1 MTIIIKIFGKLS
13 NIDFVINLVVIFAF
27 LFSHCLILLLLT
39 AKTIFPDKDVIRIM
53 CKAEYCPVYKGKA
66 EEIPTSTNG

>member
-13 NIDFVINLVVIFAF
+13 NIDFVINLVIFAF

-66 EEIPTSTNG
+66 EEIPMSING